1 MPHPYRLIPAA
12 IILAPGEQPRR
23 RRRRARTR
31 MHGEQ
36 RSLRLLRA
44 MMRMPAGLPY
54 RRDRLRPLQHL
65 HPSQLHLLRSHPLL
79 LLPHLDTRLLQR
91 SLRHLLH
98 RSLHSHRHLSL
109 NHLILPDLHYR
120 PPHPTYL
127 ALAHI
132 MLHPYLLLCHLL
144 RLSRTRTTLQRCLKN
159 GGKLLKPLPRSSR
172 TLLER
177 VRLPRQRRF
186 QPHPWKI
193 SKCSFV
199 NQSKCG

>member
-12 IILAPGEQPRR
+12 IILTPGEQPRR

-79 LLPHLDTRLLQR
+79 LLPHLDTRLLQP

-109 NHLILPDLHYR
+109 NHLILPDL
-120 PPHPTYL
+120 
-127 ALAHI
+127 
-132 MLHPYLLLCHLL
+132 
-144 RLSRTRTTLQRCLKN
+144 LSRTRTTLQRCLKN